1 MNKDLTIKNL
11 LLKLKF
17 FEDEC
22 IVKDVNK
29 QLFNDKNKNL
39 NVL

>member
-1 MNKDLTIKNL
+1 MNKDLTINNL

-17 FEDEC
+17 FEDKS

-29 QLFNDKNKNL
+29 FLLTIEHNGET
-39 NVL
+39 VI

>member
-1 MNKDLTIKNL
+1 MNKDLTINNL

-17 FEDEC
+17 FEDKS

-29 QLFNDKNKNL
+29 FLLTIKDENL

>member
-1 MNKDLTIKNL
+1 MNKDLTINNL

-29 QLFNDKNKNL
+29 YLFSKKNY
-39 NVL
+39 

>member
-1 MNKDLTIKNL
+1 MNKDLTINNL

-29 QLFNDKNKNL
+29 FLLTIKDENL

>member
-1 MNKDLTIKNL
+1 MNKDLTINNL

-17 FEDEC
+17 FEDKS

-29 QLFNDKNKNL
+29 FLLTIKDDTET
-39 NVL
+39 VI